1 MRALHRGV
9 GGEEEVVT
17 EMVSSLRIVKP
28 REFRQEPPIE
38 VIFSRYTQEAVPPDF
53 RPRAAKHTVSR

>member
-1 MRALHRGV
+1 MRTLHRGV

-17 EMVSSLRIVKP
+17 EMVSSLSIVKP
-28 REFRQEPPIE
+28 REFRHEPPIE
-38 VIFSRYTQEAVPPDF
+38 VIFFRYTQEAVPPDF